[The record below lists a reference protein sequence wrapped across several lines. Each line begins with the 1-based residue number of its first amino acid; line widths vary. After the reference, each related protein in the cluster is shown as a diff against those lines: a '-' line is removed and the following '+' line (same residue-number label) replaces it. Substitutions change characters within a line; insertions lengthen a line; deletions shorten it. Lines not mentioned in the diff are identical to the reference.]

1 MKLAAVAEAAV
12 SQFLPELF
20 NSLMDGCAFPLL
32 LFIKQGYFQ
41 TAQSLEI
48 KTKDKSWREGDRKV
62 VAHSSSSKCKEEK
75 LIEWAIIQCIKE
87 EIFQTGGQSY
97 TDCT

>member
-1 MKLAAVAEAAV
+1 MQLVAVAEAAV

-48 KTKDKSWREGDRKV
+48 KTKDKS
-62 VAHSSSSKCKEEK
+62 
-75 LIEWAIIQCIKE
+75 
-87 EIFQTGGQSY
+87 
-97 TDCT
+97 